1 MRKKIDNTQL
11 DVAQDIDIAMTMYN
25 LIEYS
30 KAFWKTSGSLWK
42 CYRDEPVLDNN
53 NNIIDFPDDNNNSI
67 SFKFKR
73 QIRKTSRK
81 RRHKRWFHK

>member
-1 MRKKIDNTQL
+1 
-11 DVAQDIDIAMTMYN
+11 MYN

-30 KAFWKTSGSLWK
+30 KAFWETSGSLWK

-53 NNIIDFPDDNNNSI
+53 NNIINFPDDNNNSI

-73 QIRKTSRK
+73 QIRRQAENGGTKD
-81 RRHKRWFHK
+81 FEIMVP